1 MDKVYEETFSQRRSH
16 RETHEKLVCLLKQE
30 THEKALNTINHHQ
43 NHSEVLFYT
52 YPHSYDLKMRQ

>member
-1 MDKVYEETFSQRRSH
+1 MKRHFPKEDHTEKH
-16 RETHEKLVCLLKQE
+16 MKKLVCLLKQE
-30 THEKALNTINHHQ
+30 PHEKALNTINYDQ